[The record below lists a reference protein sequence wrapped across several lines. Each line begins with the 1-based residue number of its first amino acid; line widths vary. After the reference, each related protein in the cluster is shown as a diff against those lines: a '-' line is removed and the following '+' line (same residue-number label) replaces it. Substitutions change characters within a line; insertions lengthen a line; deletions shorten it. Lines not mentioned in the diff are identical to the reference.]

1 MSQIYLFCLVL
12 GGGLAGLSVL
22 GDALDFDAGD
32 VDADVDAGLDADV
45 DAGAELAE
53 AAAAGDAAEAVEAVD
68 AAGGSEGA
76 AEADADA
83 EKLFSIRGLV
93 YALFGFGL
101 AGTVLGWLGFGPAEP
116 ATLALAGAAGLGSGW
131 VTTRLVGWLRRSESG
146 EHPGESSFE
155 GRAARVILPIDA
167 TSPGRVRV
175 RRGSR
180 TYDLRALPYGDRAGA
195 EPAEWDEVVVVEMRE
210 GVAYVAPLEDG
221 EDLRLTS

>member
-22 GDALDFDAGD
+22 GDVLDFDAGD
-32 VDADVDAGLDADV
+32 VDADLDAGLDADL
-45 DAGAELAE
+45 DAGTDLAE
-53 AAAAGDAAEAVEAVD
+53 AAEVAETAGDVD
-68 AAGGSEGA
+68 GAG
-76 AEADADA
+76 DVDTQA
-83 EKLFSIRGLV
+83 EKLFSLRGLV

-101 AGTVLGWLGFGPAEP
+101 AGVVLGWVGFGPAEP
-116 ATLALAGAAGLGSGW
+116 ATLALAGLSGLGSGW
-131 VTTRLVGWLRRSESG
+131 VTTRIVGWLRRSESG

-167 TSPGRVRV
+167 ASPGRVRV

-180 TYDLRALPYGDRAGA
+180 TYDLRALPYGDRPGA
-195 EPAEWDEVVVVEMRE
+195 EASGWDEVVVVEMRE
-210 GVAYVAPLEDG
+210 GVAYVVPLEDG